1 MAVGQDLATE
11 YQETIAEV
19 IAFAEGCSDDDWQTP
34 CPNEERTVGVLFDHV
49 AAGNGDAMGWIE
61 SFLAGQPVR
70 ITREELQTANAE
82 HALKVAG
89 RPRTE
94 TIADLRASSARTAKL
109 IGGLRQDQLE
119 VTQEFGWAGT
129 QDMAWVVAAAIRHP
143 RIHFQSIRDA
153 LGR

>member
-1 MAVGQDLATE
+1 MAVGQDLATD

-19 IAFAEGCSDDDWQTP
+19 IAFAETCSDDDWQTR

-49 AAGNGDAMGWIE
+49 AAGNEQAMGWIQ

-70 ITREELQTANAE
+70 ITREELHASNAE
-82 HALKVAG
+82 HALKAAG
-89 RPRTE
+89 RPRPE
-94 TIADLRASSARTAKL
+94 TIADLRASSARTAEL
-109 IGGLRQDQLE
+109 IGGLSQDRLD

-129 QDMAWVVAAAIRHP
+129 QDLAWVVAAAIRHP
-143 RIHFQSIRDA
+143 RIHFQSVRDA